1 MGHDN
6 NMTIM
11 VTMSCSADHIYLG
24 RLVSQT
30 SLQSGGWSA
39 PVYGLWLLHC
49 LLLQMSSM
57 EMTIR
62 SD

>member
-1 MGHDN
+1 MGHDD

-30 SLQSGGWSA
+30 SLQSGGCSA
-39 PVYGLWLLHC
+39 LVY
-49 LLLQMSSM
+49 
-57 EMTIR
+57 
-62 SD
+62 SDSIVCCYK

>member
-1 MGHDN
+1 MGHDD

-30 SLQSGGWSA
+30 SLQSGGCSA
-39 PVYGLWLLHC
+39 FVYGDSTVC
-49 LLLQMSSM
+49 CYK
-57 EMTIR
+57 
-62 SD
+62 